1 MIMTIEHKTE
11 NRGKKYTNGLINLN
25 SYIEKAKILIE
36 ALPYIKNFSGKIFV
50 IKYGGSAMKNKSIK
64 AAVMQDIALLK
75 LVGIYPVIVH
85 GGGNEISEVMEKMGI
100 KPKFINGLR
109 ITNKETMEVVEMV
122 LSGKVNK
129 EIVNEIQKHDIKAI
143 GISGKDGNTII
154 AEKKV
159 MESYDLGYVGEIV
172 KVNSEI
178 LWNLIENDII
188 PVLSPVGK
196 DEAGETTFNINA
208 DNVAAAVAIA
218 LKAEKLVYMTDV
230 EGVLG
235 DLNDNASLISSIA
248 LSEVPSYIENGTI
261 SGGMIP
267 KVECCVY
274 AVKNGVKSVHI
285 LDGRI
290 EHSLLLEIFTEKGIG
305 TMFEEY

>member
-1 MIMTIEHKTE
+1 M
-11 NRGKKYTNGLINLN
+11 ND
-25 SYIEKAKILIE
+25 YIEKAKILIE

-50 IKYGGSAMKNKSIK
+50 IKYGGSAMKKETIK

-75 LVGIYPVIVH
+75 LVGIYPVIIH
-85 GGGNEISEVMEKMGI
+85 GGGSEINEMMEKVGI
-100 KPKFINGLR
+100 EPKFVNGLR
-109 ITNKETMEVVEMV
+109 ITDKETMEIVEMV

-129 EIVNEIQKHDIKAI
+129 GIVNEIQKHNIKAI
-143 GISGKDGNTII
+143 GISGKDGNTLI

-159 MESYDLGYVGEIV
+159 MENYDLGYVGEIK

-196 DEAGETTFNINA
+196 DEAGDISFNINA

-218 LKAEKLVYMTDV
+218 LHAEKLVYMTDV

-235 DLNDNASLISSIA
+235 DVNDNASLISLIK
-248 LSEVPSYIENGTI
+248 LNEIPSYIENGII

-267 KVECCVY
+267 KVECCMH
-274 AVKNGVKSVHI
+274 AVKNGVKRVHI

>member
-11 NRGKKYTNGLINLN
+11 NHGKIYTNGLINLN
-25 SYIEKAKILIE
+25 DYIEKAKILIE

-85 GGGNEISEVMEKMGI
+85 GGGNEISEMMKKMGI
-100 KPKFINGLR
+100 EPKFMNGLR
-109 ITNKETMEVVEMV
+109 VTNKETMEVVEMV

-154 AEKKV
+154 AEKKIID
-159 MESYDLGYVGEIV
+159 SYDLGYVGEI
-172 KVNSEI
+172 KKINPEI

-196 DEAGETTFNINA
+196 DEAGDTTFNINA

-235 DLNDNASLISSIA
+235 DVNDNASLISSIA
-248 LSEVPSYIENGTI
+248 LSEVPSYFENGTI

-267 KVECCVY
+267 KVECCVH
-274 AVKNGVKSVHI
+274 AVKKGVKRVHI

-305 TMFEEY
+305 TMFEA